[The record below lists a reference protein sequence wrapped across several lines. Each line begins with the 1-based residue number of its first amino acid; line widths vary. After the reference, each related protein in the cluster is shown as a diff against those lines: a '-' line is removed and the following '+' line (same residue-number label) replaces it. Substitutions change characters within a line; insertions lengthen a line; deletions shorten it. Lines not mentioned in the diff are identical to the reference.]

1 MFERLAPFLQEY
13 IYSQGW
19 EELKE
24 IQVRSCSCIFD
35 TSNNLL
41 ISSGTASGK
50 TEAAFLPIL
59 TKISQE
65 ELQGISVLYISPLKA
80 LINDQY
86 NRLEDLIKDSGINLI
101 KWHGDVYSYKKD
113 LNGVTNTI
121 LQITPESLESLITK
135 KTDMAREN
143 FANLKYVVID
153 EIHYFM
159 SSMRG
164 EQLRCLLFRLQTLT
178 NNIPIRIGLSATIGN
193 LEIAAKWL
201 SAATERPCTVVTD
214 NSKKRMKLAVNL
226 FELKE
231 ETEPLNDAFYQH
243 LFTESYN
250 NRNIIFANSRK
261 DVEEIAH
268 NLTDICINNQYE
280 NRYHTHHASIS
291 KTTKEDLEAKMKN
304 SNAPISTIST
314 TTLELGID
322 IGSLDKI
329 IQIGCP
335 YKVSSFLQRL
345 GRTGRRNGLSQ
356 IDFAILNKK
365 DPQKTS
371 LENISLDFLLTLAI
385 IETYKDEKWIEEPKS
400 NIKPFSLLFH
410 QTLAVLYSNGEIAQS
425 NLLNYMLNLPP
436 FQYISVKSYKR
447 LLIHMLN
454 NDFIQL
460 TEDKKVILEING
472 EALVNNF
479 HFFSVFETKPE
490 YIVKTDTEVIGSTT
504 QKQKIG
510 SKFWLAGR
518 CWKVL
523 SVDDKNLSIL
533 VEYNHNE
540 DGLNKWSSD
549 GYFIVADKL
558 LQKVRELLFNDYTP
572 PYVNKDGLIH
582 LNQCRKIIKENFDS
596 NSYCKLSDGS
606 FIYIPWYGFE
616 NFNKLEYLLH
626 LNKINYET
634 IALNN
639 LQFAVKIRNCSEE
652 KFKKILNTS
661 IVPATDDVLE
671 FLKIEAKFNK
681 FLPLDLLQEE
691 ALFEYNLT

>member
-19 EELKE
+19 EELKD
-24 IQVRSCSCIFD
+24 IQVQSCSCIFD

-50 TEAAFLPIL
+50 TEAAFLPVL
-59 TKISQE
+59 TKISAE
-65 ELQGISVLYISPLKA
+65 ELDGVSVLYISPLKA
-80 LINDQY
+80 LINDQF

-113 LNGVTNTI
+113 LNGTKNTI

-135 KTDMAREN
+135 KTDMAKNN
-143 FANLKYVVID
+143 FSNLKYIVID

-164 EQLRCLLFRLQTLT
+164 EQLRCLLSRLQTLT

-193 LEIAAKWL
+193 LEVAATWL
-201 SAATERPCTVVTD
+201 SASTQRPCTIITD
-214 NSKKRMKLAVNL
+214 NSKKRMKLAVNF
-226 FELKE
+226 FEI
-231 ETEPLNDAFYQH
+231 TEDTDPIENICYQH
-243 LFTESYN
+243 IFTESYN

-268 NLTDICINNQYE
+268 NLTDFCLNTKCE

-291 KTTKEDLEAKMKN
+291 KTAKEDLEYKMKTTN
-304 SNAPISTIST
+304 MPISTIST

-322 IGSLDKI
+322 IGALDKI
-329 IQIGCP
+329 IQVGCP

-345 GRTGRRNGLSQ
+345 GRTGRRTGLSQ
-356 IDFAILNKK
+356 INFVIPHKKESNKTFIE
-365 DPQKTS
+365 DM
-371 LENISLDFLLTLAI
+371 NLDFLLTLAI
-385 IETYKDEKWIEEPKS
+385 IEIYKDEKWIEEPKLK
-400 NIKPFSLLFH
+400 IKPFSLLFH
-410 QTLAVLYSNGEIAQS
+410 QTLAVLYSNGEMTQS
-425 NLLNYMLNLPP
+425 NLINYLLNLPP
-436 FQYISVKSYKR
+436 FYYISANSYKR
-447 LLIHMLN
+447 LLISMLN

-460 TEDKKVILEING
+460 TEDKKVILGVNG
-472 EALVNNF
+472 ETLINNF
-479 HFFSVFETKPE
+479 HFYSVFDTKPE
-490 YIVKTDTEVIGSTT
+490 YIVKTNTEIIGSTT
-504 QKQKIG
+504 QKQKVN

-518 CWKVL
+518 CWRVL
-523 SVDDKNLSIL
+523 NVDEKNLSIL
-533 VEYNHNE
+533 VEYNQNE

-549 GYFIVADKL
+549 GYFIVADELFK
-558 LQKVRELLFNDYTP
+558 KVKELLFNDYTP
-572 PYVNKDGLIH
+572 LYIDDAGLKH
-582 LNQCRKIIKENFDS
+582 LNLCREIIKNNFNK
-596 NSYCKLSDGS
+596 NSYCKLSDNN

-626 LNKINYET
+626 LNNINYET

-639 LQFAVKIRNCSEE
+639 LQFAIKIKNCSEE

-661 IVPATDDVLE
+661 IVPATDNVLE
-671 FLKIEAKFNK
+671 FLKIDAKFNK
-681 FLPLDLLQEE
+681 FIPLELLQEE